1 MTSQNKRP
9 RRGHGEGAIYWREDR
24 KRWLAELPL
33 DNGKSKYF
41 TGKTYAEAQRK
52 LNLAK
57 LEQRQGLLASGPKQT
72 VKDFLNY
79 WLEDVHKA
87 TLKVSTYALYR
98 RHLDNHLIPHLG
110 HIQLQKLKADHVQ
123 AFLNNEQ
130 KTGLKAGTIKL
141 LYTILEAALNDAIQ
155 WQRLVINVCQGV
167 KLPRQTRREV
177 YLLDQEQAQR
187 FLQSARGNRLDCI
200 ITLALTSAMRLGE
213 ILALRWEDVDLEGRM
228 LQVRHTVD
236 YIKGQGWVESEP
248 KTESGRRSI
257 RLTHIAVD
265 ALREHRIS
273 QLEIKQKAGAAWE
286 EQGLVFPNRNGG
298 YFRRPRLYAIFKK
311 LLQEAGLP
319 DMHFHDLRHNAATIL
334 LTMGVSMKAVQEI
347 LGHGSIVTTMNIYG
361 HVLPTTHQ
369 EAMDDMDSW
378 FGNGSEEKTSDKKD

>member
-1 MTSQNKRP
+1 MTSKKP
-9 RRGHGEGAIYWREDR
+9 RRGRGEGSIFYREDR
-24 KRWLAELPL
+24 KVWIAELPL
-33 DNGKSKYF
+33 ETGKSKYF
-41 TGKTYAEAQRK
+41 SGKTYAEVQRQ
-52 LNLAK
+52 LNQAK
-57 LEQRQGLLASGPKQT
+57 LELQQGLLASGPKQT

-79 WLEDVHKA
+79 WLEEVHKA

-98 RHLDNHLIPHLG
+98 RHLDNHIIPHLG
-110 HIQLQKLKADHVQ
+110 HIQLQKLKVDHVQ

-130 KTGLKAGTIKL
+130 KAGLKAGTIKL
-141 LYTILEAALNDAIQ
+141 IYTILDAALNDAIQ
-155 WQRLVINVCQGV
+155 WQRLVVNVCQGV

-177 YLLDQEQAQR
+177 PLLDQEQAQR
-187 FLQSARGNRLDCI
+187 FLQSAQGNRLDCI

-213 ILALRWEDVDLEGRM
+213 ILALRWEDLDLEARV

-273 QLEIKQKAGAAWE
+273 QLETRLKAGVSWE

-347 LGHGSIVTTMNIYG
+347 LGHGSILTTMNIYG
-361 HVLPTTHQ
+361 HVLPSTHQ
-369 EAMDDMDSW
+369 EAMDDMDDW
-378 FGNGSEEKTSDKKD
+378 FRNESKEKNNTTEKD